1 MGRSS
6 GLKVK
11 ARDQLI
17 ELISDEIR
25 SPGSHGEVLKELEEH
40 FPEDSALLRFIAAKD
55 DQHRHAFYLKAQ
67 HAWYRRLGWKIMRP
81 LFVVSVLAAIGF
93 SLQRVVDP
101 TLGVASFL
109 GGAAAMYIVLQIFA
123 HRWAYKELGKM
134 DEVNARY
141 REKLEGLLEDLRGQ
155 GT

>member
-6 GLKVK
+6 GAKGR
-11 ARDQLI
+11 ARDLLI
-17 ELISDEIR
+17 DIISDEIR
-25 SPGSHGEVLKELEEH
+25 VPGSHDEVLKELEER
-40 FPEDSALLRFIAAKD
+40 FPEDRPLLRFLAAKD
-55 DQHRHAFYLKAQ
+55 DQHRHAFYLKSQ
-67 HAWYRRLGWKIMRP
+67 HVWYRRLGWKIMRP

-101 TLGVASFL
+101 TLGVAAFL

-134 DEVNARY
+134 GEVNARY
-141 REKLEGLLEDLRGQ
+141 RLELESLLEELRGQ
-155 GT
+155 KS